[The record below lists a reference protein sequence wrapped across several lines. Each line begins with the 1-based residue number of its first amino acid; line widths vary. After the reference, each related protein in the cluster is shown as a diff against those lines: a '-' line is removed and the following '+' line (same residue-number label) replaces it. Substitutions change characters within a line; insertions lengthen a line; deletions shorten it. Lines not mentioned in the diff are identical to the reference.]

1 MRQSAPGACD
11 LAPPVQHVDAPGGA
25 AREGYAMAEPKIDW
39 DAWTEQAT
47 EWLSEFIRV
56 DTVNPPG
63 NEARACAWLGR
74 ILDAEGIPYQTYDPG
89 NGRTSLVARLEGD
102 GSRGKA
108 LILLSH
114 TDVVP
119 FEVEEW
125 TVDPLSGEVRDG
137 FVWGRGAL
145 DMKSQGIMELI
156 TFLLHKRHNLPLKR
170 DLVYMA
176 VADEEAGS
184 EFGMEFLDRAHPE
197 ILDCEYV
204 INEGGGG
211 STEALGVDRNTINIG
226 VSEKG
231 PLWLTL
237 RAHGRPGHG
246 SVPHDDNAADHLVRA
261 VHRVLS
267 WKRPY
272 IVTPEV
278 QEYFDQ
284 LHAARILDRPATKQV
299 LADLAEHNPR
309 LKSIQMNSI
318 SLTTLTAGVK
328 HNVIPATAEATLDCR
343 LVPGYDEERFIEE
356 LTRVIDD
363 PRIEIERVFV
373 ASTPTTSHHTELY
386 EIMERESKRVLEDAL
401 VLPSVS
407 TGFTDSRVF
416 RRRGVAA
423 YGFVPTV
430 TGPSEQGRVHGNDER
445 IAIENLRLGT
455 QIMHQVVRGICG

>member
-1 MRQSAPGACD
+1 
-11 LAPPVQHVDAPGGA
+11 
-25 AREGYAMAEPKIDW
+25 MAEPTIDW

-63 NEARACAWLGR
+63 NESRACEWLGH

-89 NGRTSLVARLEGD
+89 NGRATLVARLQGT
-102 GSRGKA
+102 GTRGKP

-119 FEVEEW
+119 FERDQW
-125 TVDPLSGEVRDG
+125 TVDPMGGEIREG

-156 TFLLHKRHNLPLKR
+156 TFLIHKRQNLPLTR

-184 EFGMEFLDRAHPE
+184 TYGIEYLDREHPE
-197 ILDCEYV
+197 VLDCEYV

-211 STEALGVDRNTINIG
+211 STEALGVERNTINIG

-261 VHRVLS
+261 LNRVLT
-267 WKRPY
+267 WQRPY
-272 IVTPEV
+272 VVTPEV
-278 QEYFDQ
+278 QEYFNQ
-284 LHAARILDRPATKQV
+284 LHAAGILDRAPTSAV
-299 LADLAEHNPR
+299 LAELAEGNPR

-318 SLTTLTAGVK
+318 SLTTLNAGVK
-328 HNVIPATAEATLDCR
+328 HNVIPAMAEATIDCR
-343 LVPGYDEERFIEE
+343 LVPGYDAEKFIAE
-356 LTRVIDD
+356 LQRVIDD

-373 ASTPTTSHHTELY
+373 ASTLTTSHQTELY
-386 EIMERESKRVLEDAL
+386 EIMKRESRRVLEDAL

-416 RRRGVAA
+416 RRRGAAA

-445 IAIENLRLGT
+445 ISIENLRIGT
-455 QIMHQVVRGICG
+455 QIMHQVVRGICN

>member
-1 MRQSAPGACD
+1 MGDDPA
-11 LAPPVQHVDAPGGA
+11 
-25 AREGYAMAEPKIDW
+25 IDW

-47 EWLSEFIRV
+47 EWLSDFIRV

-63 NEARACAWLGR
+63 NESLACEWLGR

-89 NGRTSLVARLEGD
+89 NGRTSLVARLAGD

-108 LILLSH
+108 VILLSH

-119 FEVEEW
+119 FERDQW
-125 TVDPLSGEVRDG
+125 TVDPLGGEVRDG

-145 DMKSQGIMELI
+145 DMKSQGIIELI
-156 TFLLHKRHNLPLKR
+156 TFLLHRRHNLPLTR

-184 EFGMEFLDRAHPE
+184 ASGVEFLDREHPE
-197 ILDCEYV
+197 LLDCDYV

-211 STEALGVDRNTINIG
+211 STEALGIERNTINIG

-246 SVPHDDNAADHLVRA
+246 SVPHDDNAADHLVNA
-261 VHRVLS
+261 LHRVLS
-267 WKRPY
+267 WQRDY

-278 QEYFDQ
+278 QDYFDQ
-284 LHAARILDRPATKQV
+284 LHAAGILQEAPTARV
-299 LADLAEHNPR
+299 LQQLAEENPR

-328 HNVIPATAEATLDCR
+328 HNVIPAMAEATLDCR
-343 LVPGYDEERFIEE
+343 LVPGYDAEQFIAE
-356 LTRVIDD
+356 LIEVIDD

-373 ASTPTTSHHTELY
+373 ASTPTTSQNTELY
-386 EIMERESKRVLEDAL
+386 EIMTRESKRILEDAL

-407 TGFTDSRVF
+407 SGFTDSRVF

-423 YGFVPTV
+423 YGFVPTI

-445 IAIENLRLGT
+445 ISIENLRIGM
-455 QIMHQVVRGICG
+455 QIMHHVVRGICG